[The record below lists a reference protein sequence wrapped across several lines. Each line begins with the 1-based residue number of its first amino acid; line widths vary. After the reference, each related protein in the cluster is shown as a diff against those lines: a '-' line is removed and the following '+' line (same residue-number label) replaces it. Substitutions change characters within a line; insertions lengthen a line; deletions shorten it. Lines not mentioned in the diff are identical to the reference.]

1 MCDEENE
8 ANAKEWQMIFLIVF
22 TLPSAGFYMNL
33 EMAMYSNGLT
43 SNPTQSTCVYVSVL
57 PVSRNTIFLKKMN
70 QNKVYNIQ

>member
-1 MCDEENE
+1 MCDEDNE

-43 SNPTQSTCVYVSVL
+43 SNPTQSTYVCLCFSVACE
-57 PVSRNTIFLKKMN
+57 SKYHFF
-70 QNKVYNIQ
+70 